1 MPQHTYQSLRALAQ
15 QASLLAAHLRSA
27 ASKAAMT
34 DDRWTDAQASAALTE
49 ARGALHEVEKGLWP
63 LATALCEQCE
73 ADVAAEQEVAEQAAK
88 MAEVSARPLVDTVTG
103 EVHPPVAPRN
113 EAPWGP
119 WDLITLAHA
128 CDDAFAATANQPYDV
143 QSVFR
148 EAAAT
153 ARAIVSGEL
162 AQVGNV
168 ALVERYA
175 DITERVMAGEPLA
188 EVRKDSDQGQALLA
202 RLERSGVTVAG
213 LNDDESSADHVS
225 AHDQRYFD
233 EVASRFAGDPEFM
246 RREEAEL
253 RQAEAEKA
261 DADEVAAADPAA
273 REGDQRFLDSLEQA
287 KADGLLVTPRLE
299 SERLH
304 VV

>member
-1 MPQHTYQSLRALAQ
+1 MQHTYQSLRALAQ

-27 ASKAAMT
+27 ATKAAMT
-34 DDRWTDAQASAALTE
+34 DDRWTDADAAAALTD
-49 ARGALHEVEKGLWP
+49 ARGAFQEVERV
-63 LATALCEQCE
+63 LC
-73 ADVAAEQEVAEQAAK
+73 
-88 MAEVSARPLVDTVTG
+88 
-103 EVHPPVAPRN
+103 PPVAP
-113 EAPWGP
+113 PWGP
-119 WDLITLAHA
+119 WSLIELAHA

-188 EVRKDSDQGQALLA
+188 EVRKESSQGQALLA

-213 LNDDESSADHVS
+213 LNDEGEDEVS
-225 AHDQRYFD
+225 EHDQRYFD
-233 EVASRFAGDPEFM
+233 EVASKYAGDPEFM

-287 KADGLLVTPRLE
+287 KADGLLVTPPRLE
-299 SERLH
+299 PERLH